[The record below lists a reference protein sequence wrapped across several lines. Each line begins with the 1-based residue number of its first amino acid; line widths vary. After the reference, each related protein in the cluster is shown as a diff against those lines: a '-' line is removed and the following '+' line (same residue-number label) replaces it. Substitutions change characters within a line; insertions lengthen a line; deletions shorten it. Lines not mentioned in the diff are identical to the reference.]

1 MSLPWWG
8 WVLLAVGAFLA
19 LAVLSVRSLR
29 RSVREEFVRFLR
41 AQRPEWTVE
50 IVRGGAFE
58 IRRGPDEE
66 VGTLYPHKL
75 YALAA
80 ELRANDE
87 AARQPVYEKFLRVI
101 EEGSTEAV
109 DLERDRENILPRI
122 VTDEQLVEMRRALG
136 DVLAVPLGV
145 EGLAVVVVLD
155 RPESVRYLGA
165 ASIAEIGIDFEAALE
180 LGKENLRKT
189 FGGEVVRRAV
199 ESPDLNVIKSFDS
212 HDATRLLLVP
222 EHLHARETVIAM
234 IPDRDTLVLVR
245 PPADDDWSGMRKLA
259 RNAAGPPLWR
269 EPIRVTAEGFAPAP

>member
-8 WVLLAVGAFLA
+8 WVALAVGAFLA

-41 AQRPEWTVE
+41 SERPDWQVE

-58 IRRGPDEE
+58 IRRGAGEE

-75 YALAA
+75 YALVA

-87 AARQPVYEKFLRVI
+87 TARRPVYEKFLRVI
-101 EEGSTEAV
+101 EEGSAEAV
-109 DLERDRENILPRI
+109 DFDRDRERVLPRI
-122 VTDEQLVEMRRALG
+122 VTEAQIEEMRQALG
-136 DVLAVPLGV
+136 DVPAVPLGV
-145 EGLAVVVVLD
+145 AGLAVVVVLD
-155 RPESVRYLGA
+155 SPESVRYLGA
-165 ASIAEIGIDFEAALE
+165 AALGE
-180 LGKENLRKT
+180 LGLDLDGALALGKENLRKT

-199 ESPDLNVIKSFDS
+199 ESPDLNVVKSFDS

-245 PPADDDWSGMRKLA
+245 PPADDDWGGMRKLA